1 MVVPLIINALTQRRI
16 SGGGFAADTPVA
28 PANCPVPGSGVGQLV
43 FHADQVFA
51 SGFGAVLSEL
61 TDQSGDPSATSLF
74 GPVDGA
80 FWAWSGGEGVSGVG
94 FTAPSCPGLTVTG
107 GIVEAWY
114 GPATGNVNVAVVV
127 HDSTLTDVVDAS
139 EVGATGPGMLALPL
153 TATQAA
159 GLISG
164 AYSTALIS
172 DPHAS
177 AAVEWDAIRWTIDY
191 VA

>member
-1 MVVPLIINALTQRRI
+1 MGNVPAMLAALRRPA
-16 SGGGFAADTPVA
+16 GGGGVVA
-28 PANCPVPGSGVGQLV
+28 VAGPEPGACPEVGSGPGQLV
-43 FHADQVFA
+43 FHADQVFT
-51 SGFGAVLSEL
+51 SGFGAVLSGL

-107 GIVEAWY
+107 GLVEAWY
-114 GPATGNVNVAVVV
+114 GPATANTNIGVVV
-127 HDSTLTDVVDAS
+127 FDSTLTDAVDDS
-139 EVGATGPGMLALPL
+139 EVGAAGPGMLALPL

-177 AAVEWDAIRWTIDY
+177 SAVEWDAVRWTINY
-191 VA
+191 TA